1 MIFKRDT
8 DKREGFTLLE
18 IMIALAVFGFVVTGL
33 LAFLQ
38 ARGDNYA
45 AALAEPEVIRVALD
59 RFHAEHDAP
68 IAGAREIALFPPM
81 TGG

>member
-1 MIFKRDT
+1 MPRPQT
-8 DKREGFTLLE
+8 
-18 IMIALAVFGFVVTGL
+18 VTASASGLGAGL

-59 RFHAEHDAP
+59 KFHAEHDAP